1 MVVHETRWSDALNQ
15 LIAFRQRM
23 RGSFGLLMREEI
35 HSAHLINRPGDLVRI
50 PRNDRLTIIRAFLN
64 EVGAL
69 PDVSVINVLID
80 KHGKPTSYD
89 VMGRA
94 WEALIQR
101 FSNTISHRNFA
112 GPANSDERGTIVPD
126 NTDTKKVQGLIRRM
140 RRYNP
145 IPNQSQFGVGF
156 RNRMIT
162 NMVEDPYFKDSR
174 RSYFIQA
181 ADVIAFALY
190 QRTKPCAYIKRK
202 SARNYFNRLESV
214 LFRTAS
220 TSDPEGI
227 VRL

>member
-35 HSAHLINRPGDLVRI
+35 HSAHLIKKPGDLVRI

-112 GPANSDERGTIVPD
+112 GPANSDERGMIVPD

-162 NMVEDPYFKDSR
+162 NMV
-174 RSYFIQA
+174 
-181 ADVIAFALY
+181 
-190 QRTKPCAYIKRK
+190 
-202 SARNYFNRLESV
+202 
-214 LFRTAS
+214 
-220 TSDPEGI
+220 
-227 VRL
+227 